1 VTFSENIRYS
11 RNTSPRASLPAL
23 AILTVLVLLVGVI
36 LGCMMAGPG
45 FSIIQSVLH
54 PTDFSESS
62 LVAFHHALKTA
73 LVSKCKLTLLHVA
86 TDATSEWSN
95 FPGVRE
101 TLERWGALPKG
112 SPKAAVGKLGIDA
125 AKVMANKGEPVDA
138 MVDYLERNPTDLI
151 VLSTSKRDGRI
162 PWLGKSVAAPVTRKA
177 GEMTLLIPGD
187 AEGFVSHKD
196 GAIKLNQI
204 LIPIA
209 RTPRPEPALNAAAR
223 FVQKWNCAEGT
234 FVLLHVGN
242 ANTMPALRLPEVPG
256 WTWKKELR
264 TGEVIEGI
272 VKSAKENKAD
282 LIVLATDGRNGFL
295 DALRGSHSER
305 ILRYGVAPLL
315 TIPVGSRVSRFL
327 S

>member
-1 VTFSENIRYS
+1 MSTG
-11 RNTSPRASLPAL
+11 L
-23 AILTVLVLLVGVI
+23 AFPLV
-36 LGCMMAGPG
+36 
-45 FSIIQSVLH
+45 QSVLH

-62 LVAFHHALKTA
+62 LVAFHHALKAA
-73 LVSKCKLTLLHVA
+73 LLSRSKLTLLHVS
-86 TDATSEWSN
+86 THGTSQWSD

-125 AKVMANKGEPVDA
+125 CKVMANKGEPVDA
-138 MVDYLERNPTDLI
+138 VINYLEHNPTDLI

-162 PWLGKSVAAPVTRKA
+162 PWLGKSVAEPVTRKA

-187 AEGFVSHKD
+187 VEGFVSRED
-196 GAIKLNQI
+196 GSVSLNRI

-209 RTPRPEPALNAAAR
+209 RTPRPEPALNAAAGL
-223 FVQKWNCAEGT
+223 VQKWNCSEGT
-234 FVLLHVGN
+234 FVLVHVGN
-242 ANTMPALRLPEVPG
+242 SNSMPALRLPEVPG

-264 TGEVIEGI
+264 SGEVIEGI

-282 LIVLATDGRNGFL
+282 LILLTTDGRNGFL

-315 TIPVGSRVSRFL
+315 TIPIGSRVSRFL

>member
-1 VTFSENIRYS
+1 MST
-11 RNTSPRASLPAL
+11 
-23 AILTVLVLLVGVI
+23 
-36 LGCMMAGPG
+36 GPG

-62 LVAFHHALKTA
+62 LVAFHHALKAA
-73 LVSKCKLTLLHVA
+73 LLSKSKLTLLHVS
-86 TDATSEWSN
+86 TDGTSEWSH

-112 SPKAAVGKLGIDA
+112 SPKAAVGTLGINA
-125 AKVMANKGEPVDA
+125 AKVMAKKGEPVDA
-138 MVDYLERNPTDLI
+138 IGNYLESNPTDLI

-162 PWLGKSVAAPVTRKA
+162 PWLGKSVAEPVTRKA
-177 GEMTLLIPGD
+177 GEMTLLLPGD
-187 AEGFVSHKD
+187 VEGFVSHKD
-196 GAIKLNQI
+196 GSVRLNRI

-209 RTPRPEPALNAAAR
+209 RTPRPEPALNAAAGL
-223 FVQKWNCAEGT
+223 VQKWNCSEGT

-242 ANTMPALRLPEVPG
+242 SNTMPALRLPEVPG
-256 WTWKKELR
+256 WTWQKELR

-272 VKSAKENKAD
+272 VNAAKEHKAD
-282 LIVLATDGRNGFL
+282 LILLATDGRNGFL

-315 TIPVGSRVSRFL
+315 TIPVGSRASRFL

>member
-1 VTFSENIRYS
+1 MGGELSWSFADRVPSQCGGES
-11 RNTSPRASLPAL
+11 VSSSS
-23 AILTVLVLLVGVI
+23 
-36 LGCMMAGPG
+36 GPG
-45 FSIIQSVLH
+45 FSLIKSVVH

-62 LVAFHHALKTA
+62 LVAFHHALKAAMLSRT
-73 LVSKCKLTLLHVA
+73 KLTLVHVS
-86 TDATSEWSN
+86 TDGTPEWSQ

-112 SPKAAVGKLGIDA
+112 SPKAAVGKLGIEVSKII
-125 AKVMANKGEPVDA
+125 AKKGEPVDA
-138 MVDYLERNPTDLI
+138 MIDYLENNPTDLI

-162 PWLGKSVAAPVTRKA
+162 PWLGKSVAEPVTRKA

-187 AEGFVSHKD
+187 VEGFVSQTD
-196 GAIKLNQI
+196 GSVSLNRI

-209 RTPRPEPALNAAAR
+209 RTPRPEPALTAAAAL
-223 FVQKWNCAEGT
+223 VQKWNCAEGT
-234 FVLLHVGN
+234 FVIVHVGN
-242 ANTMPALRLPEVPG
+242 SNTMPALRLPEVPG

-272 VKSAKENKAD
+272 VNSAKENKAD
-282 LIVLATDGRNGFL
+282 LIVLSTDGRNGFL

-305 ILRYGVAPLL
+305 IVRYGVAPLL